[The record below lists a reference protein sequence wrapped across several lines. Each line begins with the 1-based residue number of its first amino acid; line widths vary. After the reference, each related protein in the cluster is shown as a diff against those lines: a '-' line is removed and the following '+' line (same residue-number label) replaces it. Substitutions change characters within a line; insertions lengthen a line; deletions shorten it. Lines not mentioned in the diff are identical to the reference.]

1 MEKTIPTSVLFIDM
15 NNEGGRNTDADGGG
29 TEGVGREGA
38 VVLFPNVWLS
48 LSTMGGEKVEKVKLL
63 PSVVS
68 FATGTYN
75 ECNETPFHISHE
87 HFISEL
93 PFEQQV

>member
-1 MEKTIPTSVLFIDM
+1 
-15 NNEGGRNTDADGGG
+15 
-29 TEGVGREGA
+29 
-38 VVLFPNVWLS
+38 
-48 LSTMGGEKVEKVKLL
+48 MGGEKVEKVKLL